1 MRLTTLPGG
10 ASWTHTGVRA
20 GFEVAFFRVL
30 SGGHRLTG
38 HTTAHESAALWSVGY
53 DVSVDRSWTTVAV
66 QASSLTN
73 TGRSE
78 VTLARDDAGR
88 WTVNGEPR
96 PELDGCVDVD
106 FESSAVTNTLPVH
119 RLDFIEGVGVDVP
132 AAFVRAEDLRVE
144 RLEQLHADRRRSR
157 PDGLPLRVTDFRVH
171 VRSAVRQFGARPG
184 ISGHSDQRILGRGRA
199 RVAVEPRL
207 RPNSDRAP
215 QLHDSRVRGTAAPET
230 RSGRARRLR

>member
-20 GFEVAFFRVL
+20 GFEVAFFQVL
-30 SGGHRLTG
+30 SGGHRLAG
-38 HTTAHESAALWSVGY
+38 HTTAHESSALWSVGY

-144 RLEQLHADRRRSR
+144 RLEQRYTLIDAG
-157 PDGLPLRVTDFRVH
+157 PDLMVFHYESSTFEFTCDLRYDSSGLVLEY
-171 VRSAVRQFGARPG
+171 PG
-184 ISGHSDQRILGRGRA
+184 IAIRES
-199 RVAVEPRL
+199 
-207 RPNSDRAP
+207 
-215 QLHDSRVRGTAAPET
+215 
-230 RSGRARRLR
+230 